1 MSKVHTINGVPYV
14 VNEGNEAILYG
25 SNPPLRIGTTNAK
38 KTTITLDDNWQ
49 VNAAL
54 TLTKYR
60 SDLKE
65 ITKAALEKAEKL
77 QKTS

>member
-14 VNEGNEAILYG
+14 VNEANEAILYG
-25 SNPPLRIGTTNAK
+25 SNPPLRIGTTDAK

-65 ITKAALEKAEKL
+65 ITKAALEKARQL
-77 QKTS
+77 QNSK